1 MKITHIT
8 RNLHCR
14 GRRKR
19 NKENFE
25 QRSEMNTN
33 CHARQKPL
41 IDPDEKNNDK
51 DKILDEVKNDD
62 VKTEIKDQ
70 LKEREVKQISK

>member
-1 MKITHIT
+1 
-8 RNLHCR
+8 
-14 GRRKR
+14 
-19 NKENFE
+19 
-25 QRSEMNTN
+25 MNMN
-33 CHARQKPL
+33 CHASQKPL

-51 DKILDEVKNDD
+51 DKIQDEVKNED

>member
-1 MKITHIT
+1 
-8 RNLHCR
+8 
-14 GRRKR
+14 
-19 NKENFE
+19 
-25 QRSEMNTN
+25 MNTN

-51 DKILDEVKNDD
+51 DKIQDEVKNED

>member
-1 MKITHIT
+1 MDNTNLSPSFQAAERSRKAVFGAGTQNVKITHIT

-25 QRSEMNTN
+25 QRNEMNTN

-51 DKILDEVKNDD
+51 DKI
-62 VKTEIKDQ
+62 
-70 LKEREVKQISK
+70 